1 MESPNLNSPF
11 PENDELDA
19 QCRAQFSVPAIPDG
33 GFSARVLAALPAPA
47 NRTFRRRRR
56 WFCAVGLIAGIAV
69 TAIRLMISND
79 SSPLLPQLANGMSA
93 AATQFFSGP
102 VMLAL
107 GLTAFSLWFA
117 FRDRLRFLPRL

>member
-1 MESPNLNSPF
+1 
-11 PENDELDA
+11 
-19 QCRAQFSVPAIPDG
+19 
-33 GFSARVLAALPAPA
+33 LPARA

-56 WFCAVGLIAGIAV
+56 WFCAIGLIAGIAV
-69 TAIRLMISND
+69 TAIRLTVSNN

-102 VMLAL
+102 VILAL

-117 FRDRLRFLPRL
+117 FRDRLRLLPRL